1 MYMYNEEIKGHI
13 KKNLQIKYKQ
23 FINKKL
29 PHSK

>member
-13 KKNLQIKYKQ
+13 KKNLQIKYKH